1 MTTQIK
7 TWQKNLLL
15 FTALIAVLSL
25 VGCSGGAA
33 EADQTIT
40 ISGAFALYPM
50 VVRWSEE
57 YKALNP
63 DVQFDVQAGGAGKG
77 MSDVLAGAVDIAM
90 VSREVRA
97 EETDQGAIA
106 IGVAKDAVL
115 ATINSNNP
123 VIDELRATGITP
135 EKAAEIWMSGSITT
149 WGGLV
154 GSNND
159 DEIHVFTRADSCG
172 AAEVW
177 AIYMGGE
184 AQEDLGGIAVQGD
197 PGLAEAVRQDE
208 LGIGFNNL
216 NFAYDATTQEPV
228 EGIAVIPMD
237 INGDGQ
243 ITEDEDFYATKS
255 DLTAAIAAG
264 LYPSPPSRTL
274 YLVTKGAPS
283 GAAKEFIQWVLTD
296 GQVFLDEV
304 GYVNLTDE
312 VLQEGIDTLNQ

>member
-7 TWQKNLLL
+7 TWQKILLL
-15 FTALIAVLSL
+15 FMALIAVLSL
-25 VGCSGGAA
+25 VGCGGGAA

-97 EETDQGAIA
+97 EETDQGAVA

-115 ATINSNNP
+115 ATINANNP
-123 VIDELRATGITP
+123 VLAELQATGITP
-135 EKAAEIWMSGSITT
+135 EKAAEIWMTGGITT
-149 WGGLV
+149 WGELV
-154 GSNND
+154 GSSNE

-184 AQEDLGGIAVQGD
+184 AQEDLGGIAVQND
-197 PGLAEAVRQDE
+197 PGVAEAVRQDE

-216 NFAYDATTQEPV
+216 NFAYDATSKEPV

-243 ITEDEDFYATKS
+243 ITEDEDFYATKG

-264 LYPSPPSRTL
+264 LYPSPPSRSL
-274 YLVTKGAPS
+274 YLVTKGAAS

-296 GQVFLDEV
+296 GQVYLDEV